1 MALKTAFRALRSRN
15 YRLFF
20 AGQSVSL
27 IGTWIQRIATPWLV
41 YELTDSVFLLGLVG
55 FAGQIPIFLLA
66 PFAGVF
72 SDRWNRY
79 RILLATQVLAM
90 IQAAL
95 MAWLV
100 LAERIEI
107 WQILFLSLFLGAV
120 NAFDIPARQSFLVR
134 MVEKKDDLGN
144 AIALNSSM
152 VNGARMLGPSA
163 AGMLIAAIGT
173 GICFLL
179 NAASFV
185 FVIFS
190 LLLMRLPVEQ
200 QQRRP
205 QSVLGELGEG
215 VRYTFGATP
224 IRCVILLLF
233 LASLTGMP
241 YMVLMPVFARE
252 ILHGAAGTYGL
263 LMGASGLGA
272 LGGAF
277 YLATRSSARGLEK
290 VIPLAAAAFGVGL
303 ILLALSRT
311 FAMAFAVIVLAGFG
325 MMLLMAASN
334 TFIQSLVD
342 DSMRGRVMSFFTMA
356 IMGTAPFGSLMAG
369 SLARHIGVPLTI
381 GLGGLMCLI
390 GALAFTARLPAIARD
405 MADGAEAGPQG
416 EGRPAA

>member
-1 MALKTAFRALRSRN
+1 
-15 YRLFF
+15 
-20 AGQSVSL
+20 
-27 IGTWIQRIATPWLV
+27 
-41 YELTDSVFLLGLVG
+41 
-55 FAGQIPIFLLA
+55 
-66 PFAGVF
+66 
-72 SDRWNRY
+72 
-79 RILLATQVLAM
+79 
-90 IQAAL
+90 
-95 MAWLV
+95 
-100 LAERIEI
+100 
-107 WQILFLSLFLGAV
+107 
-120 NAFDIPARQSFLVR
+120 

-173 GICFLL
+173 GVCFLL

-185 FVIFS
+185 FVILS
-190 LLLMRLPVEQ
+190 LLLMRLPQENQ
-200 QQRRP
+200 ARRH
-205 QSVLGELGEG
+205 QSVLGELYAG

-224 IRCVILLLF
+224 IRSVILLLF

-277 YLATRSSARGLEK
+277 YLATRSSARGLDK
-290 VIPLAAAAFGVGL
+290 VIPVAAAAFGVGL
-303 ILLALSRT
+303 VLLSLSRS
-311 FAMAFAVIVLAGFG
+311 FALAFAVIVLAGFG